1 MANKKFSQFTEKTSS
16 ANVDFV
22 VGYDGS
28 DNVRI
33 TPANLA
39 TGEANTA
46 SNVGTGQDVFK
57 QKSGV
62 DLEFRKLRGVTGID
76 LTQNTSDISIDL
88 ADTSVTAAGY
98 TFADVTVDAQGRITA
113 AANGSFLV
121 RADGSSTSS
130 ITSGGT
136 VRVTGGTGIDTSLA
150 TGPAMQVSLENT
162 AVTAGSYTSADI
174 TVDAQGRITAAANGS
189 GGGGG
194 ASALNDLSDVSVD
207 SDSAYFINIPSSL
220 SGTPSGNF
228 VMGASAADSLT
239 SGIDNLCIGE
249 FAGAG
254 ITDSNYNVCMG
265 TEAGRYVDPSINNY
279 GNVFIG
285 AFAGKGNTSGANS
298 YQCVAIGYE
307 ALEDLNGGDR
317 NIAIGYQAGKDITT
331 GGNNTIVGVMAGETL
346 TTSTANTIMGYEAGE
361 LYTGGSSTILGYQAR
376 DGSSGGTGQIIM
388 GYRAARS
395 ATASYHI
402 SIGHEAGQG
411 NTSGNDNTNLG
422 YRAGYANTTN
432 GERTCI
438 GDSAA
443 IYNTGIANTAVGKDA
458 LEGTNGSS
466 TGGYNVAVGNYALT
480 KLTTGI
486 RNVSVGYTAGDLL
499 TEGNHNTFVGYQ
511 AGDVVTTGDNN
522 TCIGRDAD
530 ASSATVDNEI
540 TLGDSNVTALRCQ
553 VTSITSLSDKRDKTN
568 IEDSNYGL
576 DIIEKLKPVT
586 FDWNMRDGG
595 KKGVKDFGFIA
606 QDLQRVDDDYL
617 KLVYS
622 ENPDKLEASYG
633 RLVPV
638 LVKAIQ
644 ELKSE
649 IKQIKECNNCNC

>member
-1 MANKKFSQFTEKTSS
+1 MANKKFSQFDLKTST

-22 VGYDGS
+22 VGYDGT

-33 TPANLA
+33 SPSNLTDFNI
-39 TGEANTA
+39 TGDVGGTRVLSTGDTLDIAGGTA
-46 SNVGTGQDVFK
+46 
-57 QKSGV
+57 
-62 DLEFRKLRGVTGID
+62 
-76 LTQNTSDISIDL
+76 LTS
-88 ADTSVTAAGY
+88 
-98 TFADVTVDAQGRITA
+98 TVDGASDTIT
-113 AANGSFLV
+113 
-121 RADGSSTSS
+121 
-130 ITSGGT
+130 
-136 VRVTGGTGIDTSLA
+136 LA
-150 TGPAMQVSLENT
+150 LDDT
-162 AVTAGSYTSADI
+162 AVSAGSYTSADI

-228 VMGASAADSLT
+228 VMGASAADNLT

-285 AFAGKGNTSGANS
+285 AFAGKGNSGGSNS

-307 ALEDLNGGDR
+307 ALEDLDGGDR

-331 GGNNTIVGVMAGETL
+331 GGSNTIVGVMAGETL
-346 TTSTANTIMGYEAGE
+346 TTSSSNTIMGYEAGE
-361 LYTGGSSTILGYQAR
+361 NHTGSNGTILGYQAK
-376 DGSSGGTGQIIM
+376 DGGAGGTGVVVV
-388 GYRAARS
+388 GYRAARLNTS
-395 ATASYHI
+395 SYHH
-402 SIGHEAGQG
+402 SIGYQAGFSQ
-411 NTSGNDNTNLG
+411 TSGNDNTNIG
-422 YRAGYANTTN
+422 YNAGYSNTTN
-432 GERTCI
+432 GERTCV
-438 GDSAA
+438 GDEAG
-443 IYNTGIANTAVGKDA
+443 YFNTGGGITAVGKGV
-458 LEGTNGSS
+458 LKGVSGSS
-466 TGGYNVAVGNYALT
+466 TGGFNVGVGNYALT
-480 KLTTGI
+480 DVTTGI
-486 RNVSVGYTAGDLL
+486 RNTAIGYFAGSD
-499 TEGNHNTFVGYQ
+499 HI
-511 AGDVVTTGDNN
+511 TGSNN
-522 TCIGRDAD
+522 TIIGYDSEP
-530 ASSATVDNEI
+530 SSTSVSNTI
-540 TLGDSNVTALRCQ
+540 TLGNASITTLRCQ
-553 VTSITSLSDKRDKTN
+553 VTSITALSDKRDKTN

-586 FDWNMRDGG
+586 FDWDMRDGG
-595 KKGVKDFGFIA
+595 KVGQKDLGFIA
-606 QDLQRVDDDYL
+606 QDLQEVDNDYL

-649 IKQIKECNNCNC
+649 IKEIKECNNCKC

>member
-1 MANKKFSQFTEKTSS
+1 MGNKKFSDFTTKTSLPSGTFLVGYEGSDNFQISS
-16 ANVDFV
+16 ANLP
-22 VGYDGS
+22 GES
-28 DNVRI
+28 N
-33 TPANLA
+33 
-39 TGEANTA
+39 TG
-46 SNVGTGQDVFK
+46 SNVGLSGADVFK

-62 DLEFRKLRGVTGID
+62 DLQFRKIKAGSNITI
-76 LTQNTSDISIDL
+76 TENSNDISI
-88 ADTSVTAAGY
+88 AS
-98 TFADVTVDAQGRITA
+98 
-113 AANGSFLV
+113 
-121 RADGSSTSS
+121 
-130 ITSGGT
+130 
-136 VRVTGGTGIDTSLA
+136 
-150 TGPAMQVSLENT
+150 
-162 AVTAGSYTSADI
+162 
-174 TVDAQGRITAAANGS
+174 S

-220 SGTPSGNF
+220 SGTPQGNF
-228 VMGASAADSLT
+228 VMGASAANALT
-239 SGIDNLCIGE
+239 TGVDNLCIGE

-265 TEAGRYVDPSINNY
+265 TDAGRYVDPSVNNY

-285 AFAGKGNTSGANS
+285 AYAGKGNTSGSNS

-307 ALEDLNGGDR
+307 ALGDLNGGDR
-317 NIAIGYQAGKDITT
+317 NIAIGYQAGKDIST
-331 GGNNTIVGVMAGETL
+331 GGYNTIIGVTAGETL
-346 TTSTANTIMGYEAGE
+346 STSSNNVIMGYEAGE

-376 DGSSGGTGQIIM
+376 DGSSGGTGQTIM

-395 ATASYHI
+395 ATASYHT
-402 SIGHEAGQG
+402 SIGYESGQG

-443 IYNTGIANTAVGKDA
+443 LYNTGTANTAVGKDA
-458 LEGTNGSS
+458 LEGTSGSS
-466 TGGYNVAVGNYALT
+466 TGGYNVAVGNYTLT

-530 ASSATVDNEI
+530 ASSATVNNEI

-576 DIIEKLKPVT
+576 DVIEKLKPVT
-586 FDWNMRDGG
+586 FDWNMRDGAKVG
-595 KKGVKDFGFIA
+595 IKDLGFIA
-606 QDLQRVDDDYL
+606 QDLQEVDDDYL